1 MMNRRQAMTIGLGV
15 AAAVKFPMTARAAVK
30 KAGDGVLRLGQTT
43 ALTGPNSAVGKQF
56 RDAALGWFEDLN
68 AEGGVNGLKVELFT
82 LDDGGVVE
90 RSTTNAKLLTAS
102 HGAVGFFGF
111 VGPGANREGMQ

>member
-43 ALTGPNSAVGKQF
+43 ALTGPNSAVGQQF
-56 RDAALGWFEDLN
+56 RDAAQVDQALARHARP
-68 AEGGVNGLKVELFT
+68 AEVQGGQLLEVGQLLQPLVRHPRRPQLEPHQTHEGL
-82 LDDGGVVE
+82 
-90 RSTTNAKLLTAS
+90 
-102 HGAVGFFGF
+102 
-111 VGPGANREGMQ
+111 